1 MARNFNGTSARIHIS
16 SAVVAAT
23 PYTMACWFRTTNMT
37 QVSALLSL
45 TSSSTGR
52 QYSTL
57 FFRGDVASDPIDILI
72 EAGGA
77 QNVTRS
83 TTGCTSGKWHHACG
97 VFSAAN
103 SRTVYLDGGSSATN
117 TNVVSPSPNQTEIG
131 AWRSSSW
138 FSGDIAEVGFWNAAL
153 TAAEVASLAK
163 GVTPA
168 LVRPQSL
175 VACLPLIREVID
187 PRAATAFTDVNT
199 SAAAHPRVYLL

>member
-16 SAVVAAT
+16 SAVVTTT

-45 TSSSTGR
+45 TSSFT

-103 SRTVYLDGGSSATN
+103 SRTVYLDGGSSATS
-117 TNVVSPSPNQTEIG
+117 TTSLSPTINQTEIG
-131 AWRSSSW
+131 AFRSGSW
-138 FSGDIAEVGFWNAAL
+138 FAGDIAEVGIWNIDL

-163 GVTPA
+163 GVSPA
-168 LVRPQSL
+168 LIRPQNH
-175 VACLPLIREVID
+175 VAYLPLIRDTHEIVN
-187 PRAATAFTDVNT
+187 ATGFTDVNT
-199 SAAAHPRVYLL
+199 TAANHPRVYR

>member
-16 SAVVAAT
+16 SAVVSAT

-45 TSSSTGR
+45 TSSST

-57 FFRGDVASDPIDILI
+57 FFRGDVASDPIDILM

-117 TNVVSPSPNQTEIG
+117 TTSLSPTINQTEIG
-131 AWRSSSW
+131 AWRSGSW
-138 FSGDIAEVGFWNAAL
+138 FAGDIAEVGIWNIDL

-163 GVTPA
+163 GVSPA
-168 LVRPQSL
+168 LIRPQNH
-175 VACLPLIREVID
+175 VAYLPLIRDTHEIVN
-187 PRAATAFTDVNT
+187 ATGFTDVNT
-199 SAAAHPRVYLL
+199 TAANHTRVYR

>member
-37 QVSALLSL
+37 QVGALLSL
-45 TSSSTGR
+45 TSSST

-57 FFRGDVASDPIDILI
+57 FFRGDVGSDPIDILI
-72 EAGGA
+72 QAGGA
-77 QNVTRS
+77 QDVTRS

-117 TNVVSPSPNQTEIG
+117 TTSLSPTINQTEIG
-131 AWRSSSW
+131 AFRSGFW
-138 FSGDIAEVGFWNAAL
+138 FAGDIAEVGVWNVAL
-153 TAAEVASLAK
+153 TATEVASLAK
-163 GVTPA
+163 GASPA

-175 VACLPLIREVID
+175 VTYLPLIRDVID
-187 PRAATAFTDVNT
+187 VRAAAGFTDVNT
-199 SAAAHPRVYLL
+199 TAANHTRVYR

>member
-16 SAVVAAT
+16 SAVVSAA

-45 TSSSTGR
+45 TSSST

-57 FFRGDVASDPIDILI
+57 FFRGDIAGDPIDLLA

-77 QNVTRS
+77 QKRSRS

-97 VFSAAN
+97 VLASST
-103 SRTVYLDGGSSATN
+103 SRTVYLDGGSNATN
-117 TNVVSPSPNQTEIG
+117 TDACSPTLNQTEIG
-131 AWRSSSW
+131 AFRSSSW
-138 FSGDIAEVGFWNAAL
+138 FAGDIAEVGVWNVAL

-163 GVTPA
+163 GVSPA

-175 VACLPLIREVID
+175 VTCLPLIRDVVD
-187 PRAATAFTDVNT
+187 VRSATGFTDVNT
-199 SAAAHPRVYLL
+199 TAANHTRMYL

>member
-1 MARNFNGTSARIHIS
+1 MARNFNGTSARIHVS
-16 SAVVAAT
+16 SAVVTAT

-37 QVSALLSL
+37 QVSALL
-45 TSSSTGR
+45 TSSSVST

-77 QNVTRS
+77 QNVARS
-83 TTGCTSGKWHHACG
+83 TTGCTSGQWHHACG
-97 VFSAAN
+97 VFTSAA

-117 TNVVSPSPNQTEIG
+117 TASSNPTLNQTEIG

-168 LVRPQSL
+168 LVRPQNL
-175 VACLPLIREVID
+175 LPHLELIREVID
-187 PRAATAFTDVNT
+187 VRRGTAFTDVNT
-199 SAAAHPRVYLL
+199 TAAAHPRIYK

>member
-1 MARNFNGTSARIHIS
+1 MARNFNGTSARIHAS
-16 SAVVAAT
+16 SAVVTTT
-23 PYTMACWFRTTNMT
+23 PYTMGCWFRTTNMT
-37 QVSALLSL
+37 QLGALLSL
-45 TSSSTGR
+45 TSVSVST

-117 TNVVSPSPNQTEIG
+117 TTSLSPTINQTEIG
-131 AWRSSSW
+131 AWRSGFW
-138 FSGDIAEVGFWNAAL
+138 FAGDIAEVGVWNVAL

-163 GVTPA
+163 GVSPA

-175 VACLPLIREVID
+175 VTCLPLIRDVID
-187 PRAATAFTDVNT
+187 VRAAAGFTDVNT
-199 SAAAHPRVYLL
+199 TAANHTRIYL

>member
-1 MARNFNGTSARIHIS
+1 MARNFNGTSARIHVS
-16 SAVVAAT
+16 SAVVTTT
-23 PYTMACWFRTTNMT
+23 PYTMGCWFRTTNMT
-37 QVSALLSL
+37 QLGALLSL
-45 TSSSTGR
+45 TSSSVST

-117 TNVVSPSPNQTEIG
+117 TTSLSPTINQTEIG
-131 AWRSSSW
+131 AFRSGFW
-138 FSGDIAEVGFWNAAL
+138 FAGDIAEVGVWNIDL
-153 TAAEVASLAK
+153 SAAEIAALAK
-163 GVTPA
+163 GVSPA
-168 LVRPQSL
+168 LIRPQNL
-175 VACLPLIREVID
+175 LPHLELIREVID
-187 PRAATAFTDVNT
+187 VRRGTAFTEVNT
-199 SAAAHPRVYLL
+199 TAAAHPRIYK

>member
-1 MARNFNGTSARIHIS
+1 MARNFNGTSARIHVS
-16 SAVVAAT
+16 SAVVTAT

-45 TSSSTGR
+45 TSSSN

-57 FFRGDVASDPIDILI
+57 FFRGDVASGPIDILI

-77 QNVTRS
+77 QNVARS
-83 TTGCTSGKWHHACG
+83 TTGCTSGQWHHACG
-97 VFSAAN
+97 VFTSAA

-117 TNVVSPSPNQTEIG
+117 TASNNPTLNQTEIG
-131 AWRSSSW
+131 AWLSSFW
-138 FSGDIAEVGFWNAAL
+138 FSGDIAEVGVWNVAL

-163 GVTPA
+163 GVSPA

-175 VACLPLIREVID
+175 VTYLPLIRDVVD
-187 PRAATAFTDVNT
+187 VRSATGFTDVNT
-199 SAAAHPRVYLL
+199 TAANHTRMYL